1 MTDGDW
7 QRTHFRAG
15 QPAGTERSRGG
26 LLPWAV
32 LLLALTGGGIAL
44 GEWQGLTDLGP
55 RRWLSSLRTAPE
67 PDPATVGHPAAADS
81 AAPVGDHGPRL
92 RQLSALIA
100 QQERGIDL
108 MSREDEE
115 AARRES
121 TALQD
126 SAAAAARIEALEH
139 RIAGTR
145 LTPRQLVDARS
156 ALSAATADLNNARRR
171 AKESSE
177 KRQSLT
183 TRMAKASSLRDE
195 ARRESEL
202 LTSPQPAL
210 APTAVTP

>member
-26 LLPWAV
+26 ILPWAM
-32 LLLALTGGGIAL
+32 LLLALAVGGIAL

-55 RRWLSSLRTAPE
+55 RRWLSSLRAAPE
-67 PDPATVGHPAAADS
+67 PDLPPADNPAAAAA

-115 AARRES
+115 AARREGA
-121 TALQD
+121 ALQD
-126 SAAAAARIEALEH
+126 SAAAAARVAAIENH
-139 RIAGTR
+139 IAATR
-145 LTPRQLVDARS
+145 LTPRQLADARN

-171 AKESSE
+171 ARESTE
-177 KRQSLT
+177 KRQSLAA
-183 TRMAKASSLRDE
+183 RMAKASALRDE

-202 LTSPQPAL
+202 LTAPKPAL